1 MRIPKYLSAGVVLG
15 AWLLFI
21 ASFYLPATNVI
32 EKPGTPPGTPLTGWQ
47 AFASIP
53 IVATPMVAITI
64 PKGFVLFTFPLI
76 NFVMFMA
83 PIIVLAWSIES
94 WVMTPLFVLF
104 GIAPW
109 FIPKELS
116 GDLFIGFYV
125 WDASFFAMAIGC
137 VLVSMRRRQVIDPPI
152 NLTSL

>member
-1 MRIPKYLSAGVVLG
+1 MRVPRFLAAGVVIG

-53 IVATPMVAITI
+53 IVATPMIAITI
-64 PKGFVLFTFPLI
+64 PRSLLVLFMFPLI

-83 PIIVLAWSIES
+83 PIIVLAWSIEPR
-94 WVMTPLFVLF
+94 VMSLLFALF
-104 GIAPW
+104 GMAPW
-109 FIPKELS
+109 FIPKVLS

-137 VLVSMRRRQVIDPPI
+137 VLISMRRRQVIDPMI
-152 NLTSL
+152 